1 MIGNW
6 GTRITDQPTSAR
18 GRNTGAQDELVRLVR
33 RSIALICATGA
44 LAVAPAVH
52 AAGNPQIAGLQVALR
67 AHGLYLAQ
75 IDGIAGPR
83 TAAAV
88 HAFQHKH
95 GLPYGVANARLRAA
109 LGPLGQPLFGT
120 RTLRR
125 GNFGWDVS
133 VLQFLLTR
141 RGVYSGALDGYM
153 GKETT
158 IALKRYQR
166 AMHLRPDAVVGP
178 RTLSAI
184 VRRDAVPIRTHSVAV
199 RSGVHVVRTGDNL
212 TVLAS
217 RYRTSIAALAAE
229 NHIDPAKPIVIGQH
243 LRIPIAA
250 PAPALTSQRVDV
262 RTLLDQWSGR
272 LGVDTHLVRALAW
285 MESGFQTG
293 IVSSAGARGV
303 LQTLPAT
310 RSYVE
315 TVLAGRKIPAGVNGD
330 IEVGILYLKHLLQTF
345 GGDER
350 LALAGWYQGEQ
361 AVRKRGLYKVTKPFV
376 ANVLA
381 LRTRM

>member
-1 MIGNW
+1 
-6 GTRITDQPTSAR
+6 
-18 GRNTGAQDELVRLVR
+18 VR
-33 RSIALICATGA
+33 RCIALICLCGTLVA
-44 LAVAPAVH
+44 APAVH

-75 IDGIAGPR
+75 IDGISGPK

-109 LGPLGQPLFGT
+109 LGPLGRPLFGT
-120 RTLRR
+120 RTLKR
-125 GNFGWDVS
+125 GDFGWDVS

-158 IALKRYQR
+158 AALKRYQR
-166 AMHLRPDAVVGP
+166 AMHLLADAVVGP

-184 VRRDAVPIRTHSVAV
+184 VRRDAVPVRTRTVSA
-199 RSGVHVVRTGDNL
+199 STSVHVVRAGDTL
-212 TVLAS
+212 TALAG
-217 RYRTSIAALAAE
+217 RFRTTIAALAAA
-229 NHIDPAKPIVIGQH
+229 NHIDPAKPIVIGQR
-243 LRIPIAA
+243 LRLPTAA
-250 PAPALTSQRVDV
+250 PSLTPQRVDV
-262 RTLLDQWSGR
+262 RGMLDQWSTR
-272 LGVDTHLVRALAW
+272 LGVDGHLVRALAW
-285 MESGFQTG
+285 MESGFQTE

-303 LQTLPAT
+303 LQTLPTT
-310 RSYVE
+310 RAYVE
-315 TVLAGRKIPAGVNGD
+315 TVLAGRKIPHSVDGD
-330 IEVGILYLKHLLQTF
+330 IEVGILYLKHLLERF

-350 LALAGWYQGEQ
+350 LALAGWYQGEL
-361 AVRKRGLYKVTKPFV
+361 AVQKHGLYKVTKPFV

>member
-1 MIGNW
+1 
-6 GTRITDQPTSAR
+6 
-18 GRNTGAQDELVRLVR
+18 VRPC
-33 RSIALICATGA
+33 IALICLIGT

-95 GLPYGVANARLRAA
+95 GLPYGVANARMRVA
-109 LGPLGQPLFGT
+109 LGPLGRPLFGT
-120 RTLRR
+120 RTLKH
-125 GNFGWDVS
+125 GDFGWDVS

-158 IALKRYQR
+158 AALKRYQR
-166 AMHLRPDAVVGP
+166 AMHLRADAVVGP

-184 VRRDAVPIRTHSVAV
+184 VRRDAVPVRTQPVAV
-199 RSGVHVVRTGDNL
+199 RSTVHVVRVGDTL
-212 TVLAS
+212 TALAA
-217 RYRTSIAALAAE
+217 RFHTTIAALAST
-229 NHIDPAKPIVIGQH
+229 NHIDPAKPIVIGQR
-243 LRIPIAA
+243 LRLPAAA
-250 PAPALTSQRVDV
+250 PSLTPQRIDV
-262 RTLLDQWSGR
+262 RAMLDQWSAR

-285 MESGFQTG
+285 MESGYQTE

-303 LQTLPAT
+303 LQTLPTT
-310 RSYVE
+310 RQYVE
-315 TVLAGRKIPAGVNGD
+315 TVLAGRKIPQSVDGD

-345 GGDER
+345 SGDER
-350 LALAGWYQGEQ
+350 LALAGWYQGEL
-361 AVRKRGLYKVTKPFV
+361 AVQKHGLYKVTKPFV

-381 LRTRM
+381 LRARM

>member
-1 MIGNW
+1 
-6 GTRITDQPTSAR
+6 
-18 GRNTGAQDELVRLVR
+18 VR
-33 RSIALICATGA
+33 RCIALICLTGA
-44 LAVAPAVH
+44 LAAAPAVH

-75 IDGIAGPR
+75 IDGIAGPK

-95 GLPYGVANARLRAA
+95 GLPYGVANARMRAA
-109 LGPLGQPLFGT
+109 LGPLGSPLFGT
-120 RTLRR
+120 RTLKR
-125 GNFGWDVS
+125 GDFGWDVS

-158 IALKRYQR
+158 AALKRYQR
-166 AMHLRPDAVVGP
+166 AMHLLPDAVVGP

-184 VRRDAVPIRTHSVAV
+184 VRRDGVP
-199 RSGVHVVRTGDNL
+199 VRTQPAVVVSATVYIVRVGDNL
-212 TVLAS
+212 T
-217 RYRTSIAALAAE
+217 ALAARFHTSITALASV
-229 NHIDPAKPIVIGQH
+229 NHIDPAKPIVIGQR
-243 LRIPIAA
+243 LRLPTA
-250 PAPALTSQRVDV
+250 APALTPQRVDV
-262 RTLLDQWSGR
+262 RSMLDTWSGR
-272 LGVDTHLVRALAW
+272 LGVDEHLVRALAW
-285 MESGFQTG
+285 MESGFQTE

-303 LQTLPAT
+303 LQTLPTT
-310 RSYVE
+310 RAYVE
-315 TVLAGRKIPAGVNGD
+315 TVLAGRKIPQSVDGD
-330 IEVGILYLKHLLQTF
+330 IEVGVLYLKHLLKTF

-350 LALAGWYQGEQ
+350 LALAGWYQGEL
-361 AVRKRGLYKVTKPFV
+361 AVQKHGLYKITKPFV

>member
-1 MIGNW
+1 
-6 GTRITDQPTSAR
+6 
-18 GRNTGAQDELVRLVR
+18 V
-33 RSIALICATGA
+33 LICLTGA
-44 LAVAPAVH
+44 LAAAAAVH
-52 AAGNPQIAGLQVALR
+52 AATNPQIAGLQVALR

-88 HAFQHKH
+88 RAFQRKH
-95 GLPYGVANARLRAA
+95 SLPYGVADARLRAA
-109 LGPLGQPLFGT
+109 LGPLGRPLFGT

-125 GNFGWDVS
+125 GDFGWDVS

-158 IALKRYQR
+158 AALKSYQR
-166 AMHLRPDAVVGP
+166 AMHLRADAVVGP

-184 VRRDAVPIRTHSVAV
+184 VRRNAVPVRTKAV
-199 RSGVHVVRTGDNL
+199 VINTTVHVVRVGDTL
-212 TVLAS
+212 T
-217 RYRTSIAALAAE
+217 ALAARFHTTIATLAAT
-229 NHIDPAKPIVIGQH
+229 NHIDPAKPIVIGQR
-243 LRIPIAA
+243 LLLPAA
-250 PAPALTSQRVDV
+250 APALTPQRTDV
-262 RTLLDQWSGR
+262 RAMLDQWSGE
-272 LGVDTHLVRALAW
+272 LGVDSHLVRALAW
-285 MESGFQTG
+285 MESGFQTE

-303 LQTLPAT
+303 LQTLPTT

-315 TVLAGRKIPAGVNGD
+315 TVLAGRDIPNSVDGD
-330 IEVGILYLKHLLQTF
+330 IEVGVLYLKHLLQAF

-350 LALAGWYQGEQ
+350 LALAGWYQGER
-361 AVRKRGLYKVTKPFV
+361 AVKKHGLYKVTKPFV

-381 LRTRM
+381 LRSRM